1 MDPRGP
7 HSNIVFKDGVF
18 HLSVDEKPFLILGG
32 QLAASSTSS
41 TAYISRLW
49 EQLRDTG
56 ANTIFA
62 PVSWGVIE
70 PVEAS
75 YDFSALDALI
85 AQSNASGLRVVI
97 QWFGSLKV
105 DPTDNLSDHA
115 PSWIKLDSNRFPRV
129 KIRDEVVD
137 DDGEVIGQT
146 TRTID
151 AVSNFN
157 PELARVEQRA
167 VAALANHVRK
177 VDLKNTIIM
186 VQLAGCV
193 GLTRDTRDCSPRAT
207 AAFDADV
214 PRDMVAHFRG
224 LGSAM
229 AANER
234 VAWDQLALDVEAA
247 ESLFSAYH
255 FAKYINGLAIMVKKA
270 ISVPVFTTVPVKRVL
285 NGAPQTTGTVAVWKT
300 FASHI
305 DFWAPS
311 ASDAPYHDVCQTA
324 ADNKHPL
331 LVVDHPRSQGRAE
344 DMWTAFGSY
353 GAIGVAIKDLDK
365 IASAPSQVPK
375 CFKLIRDISPMLL
388 DARSAHRK
396 TIGFNLSPANISCLN
411 AKASVTTALYS
422 LQITIERLG
431 DGFHGGGCGLLIE
444 QPGCK
449 ILLIGYGFQAKAKS
463 VSPREVFT
471 RVLEFIKQE
480 VEADGTGTLRP
491 LRHFCGE
498 ETHGGRAARMPT
510 IEPMIAQVRFYTLT
524 E

>member
-1 MDPRGP
+1 MDPPAPR
-7 HSNIVFKDGVF
+7 SNIVFRDGVF
-18 HLSVDEKPFLILGG
+18 YLCVDGKPFLILGG

-41 TAYISRLW
+41 AAYIPGL
-49 EQLRDTG
+49 LNKLADTG

-85 AQSNASGLRVVI
+85 AQSNANGLRVVI
-97 QWFGSLKV
+97 QWFGSLKG
-105 DPTDNLSDHA
+105 DSTDNLSDHA
-115 PSWIKLDSNRFPRV
+115 PSWVKLDSKRFPRA
-129 KIRDEVVD
+129 KIRDDLVD
-137 DDGEVIGQT
+137 DEGEIIGQT

-151 AVSNFN
+151 AVSIFN
-157 PELARVEQRA
+157 SELALVEKRA

-177 VDLKNTIIM
+177 VDLTNTTIM
-186 VQLAGCV
+186 VQLGSGI
-193 GLTRDTRDCSPRAT
+193 GLNRDTRDCSLRAT

-214 PRDMVAHFRG
+214 PQDMIAHFRAF
-224 LGSAM
+224 GSAM

-234 VAWDQLALDVEAA
+234 VSWEQLGLNIEAG
-247 ESLFSAYH
+247 EGLFSGYH
-255 FAKYINGLAIMVKKA
+255 FARYIDSLAIEVKKA
-270 ISVPVFTTVPVKRVL
+270 LSVPVLTTVPVKRIL
-285 NGAPQTTGTVAVWKT
+285 HGAPQTTGTAAVWKT

-311 ASDAPYHDVCQTA
+311 ASDAPYHEVCQTA
-324 ADNKHPL
+324 ADNNHPL
-331 LVVDHPRSQGRAE
+331 MVIDHPRSQGRAE

-353 GAIGVAIKDLDK
+353 GAIGIVVKDLEK
-365 IASAPSQVPK
+365 IACSPSQIAK
-375 CFKLIRDISPMLL
+375 AFTLISDIASVLL

-396 TIGFNLSPANISCLN
+396 TIGFNLSPANISGLN

-422 LQITIERLG
+422 LQVTIERLG
-431 DGFHGGGCGLLIE
+431 DGNHGGGCGLLIE
-444 QPGCK
+444 QPGSK

-471 RVLEFIKQE
+471 RVLELTKKE
-480 VEADGTGTLRP
+480 VEADGSLRS

-498 ETHGGRAARMPT
+498 ETNSGRAARMPP
-510 IEPMIAQVRFYTLT
+510 IEPMIAEVQFYTLL